1 MKGEKHLSYIVR
13 RNVTIYKIITATKVQ
28 RKREMYMHLYTQT
41 IKSHPDSNDPK
52 KKEYTATVSVAD
64 LWRAE
69 EISTEA
75 NPRHQ
80 KNSAVYKGIKE

>member
-41 IKSHPDSNDPK
+41 IKSHPDSNNPK
-52 KKEYTATVSVAD
+52 RKEHTAIVRAID
-64 LWRAE
+64 LWKAA
-69 EISTEA
+69 EISTDA
-75 NPRHQ
+75 NPRDQ
-80 KNSAVYKGIKE
+80 KQEMLFLKA